1 MLNRFTFFTCL
12 GLILVAVPA
21 IAQDQPPSAKVTK
34 GDLTLEVNLPGVFV
48 ADDKDEIKI
57 EPRKYRGELIVTEIL
72 AEGVSVKKD
81 DVLMEFDGDKLD
93 EAIEEA
99 QNGVSDAE
107 VQLKKANAEH
117 ETARIDRQA
126 KLAELDQELAFLQ
139 RDVSAAVA
147 QQALEM
153 EKKEKQIVSSQ
164 QQLAYLKVD
173 FETLKKLYAE
183 RDLQVS
189 NSGDVLIEREE
200 KKIAN
205 SEKAIVLQQKELQY
219 FKAFDMSKAQLEKE
233 LLVEKKQAE
242 IKKQGITLEAVVI
255 EKKSGVDKAQRKLDS
270 ANRTLEGLKQD
281 REELRVRSPRD
292 GVLLY
297 GTTGNE
303 LPAGIVLTTSGPDS
317 RSQLRIGGRVATHS
331 VLLTVATM
339 DRLSVKMRVLEND
352 IQHIQQDLPIT
363 VHPDAYPKIQF
374 AGKLTKVD
382 QIATKTGIS
391 PTEARRFTVLGKCTE
406 DAPQLRSGMNCR
418 VTIHPH
424 AVSNAILVPI
434 VSVFEEKSKYYC
446 YVQANSTW
454 ERREVEVGLS
464 NENTAQIVEGLQEGD
479 EVLLRKPDKG

>member
-1 MLNRFTFFTCL
+1 MLNRLTFFTCL

-21 IAQDQPPSAKVTK
+21 IVQDQPPSAKVTK

-255 EKKSGVDKAQRKLDS
+255 EKKSGVDKCS
-270 ANRTLEGLKQD
+270 
-281 REELRVRSPRD
+281 
-292 GVLLY
+292 
-297 GTTGNE
+297 GNWT
-303 LPAGIVLTTSGPDS
+303 A
-317 RSQLRIGGRVATHS
+317 RIAHS
-331 VLLTVATM
+331 K
-339 DRLSVKMRVLEND
+339 D
-352 IQHIQQDLPIT
+352 
-363 VHPDAYPKIQF
+363 
-374 AGKLTKVD
+374 
-382 QIATKTGIS
+382 
-391 PTEARRFTVLGKCTE
+391 
-406 DAPQLRSGMNCR
+406 
-418 VTIHPH
+418 
-424 AVSNAILVPI
+424 
-434 VSVFEEKSKYYC
+434 
-446 YVQANSTW
+446 
-454 ERREVEVGLS
+454 
-464 NENTAQIVEGLQEGD
+464 
-479 EVLLRKPDKG
+479 